1 MRKTKLF
8 ASILA
13 LSLVAT
19 SVPAVNSFSGSDKA
33 EASETEVSVTSGSSI
48 VKEPLGEGEVEVAK
62 SQYTNPIGG
71 YDNNGKLTYGGD
83 PSAMVDGDTVY
94 LYTGHDIAH
103 GDSYVIDGWICYS
116 TKDLLNWKYEGEI
129 LNAEDVSWAKP
140 EDDGEYKGKKISAW
154 AAQTVKHN
162 GKYYFYYCTWDQT
175 ASGQQSIGV
184 AISDSPTGPFK
195 DLGKP
200 VVSGKVTDFG
210 TETSAWNDIDPTV
223 WIEKDDKGEE
233 HRYLA
238 WGNGNYYICE
248 LNDDMISVK
257 DQNGDGKITGGK
269 SVKDAD
275 VIQKTS
281 VTTYT
286 EAPWLYRRQDANGNY
301 YGQYY
306 LFYASGWREGM
317 SYATTD
323 DLLNGEWSEGKEIA
337 RPNVTS
343 NTNHMAVIDFKG
355 KTYFIY
361 HNGALAGGNGYRRV
375 ANITEL
381 KFNED
386 GSIDEVP
393 ETTAGIAGTT
403 TKIYTKAG
411 AGVLAHEN
419 FLNSFDDAD
428 YLYENV
434 YVGAMGY
441 SDVKDA
447 QWVLT
452 DGKSDKTK
460 PAYVSIQSENKSGL
474 YLTVN
479 DNGKVTL
486 NQDSTGTDEMAKRQT
501 FRSVKALDGSED
513 GVSFESVYKPGQY
526 LTIVN
531 NALKITD
538 GTDKAAATFVVGENS
553 ETPVLRGISLT
564 TGTNVITQGQK
575 ISKIYFS
582 DVKAIYSD
590 ETQKTLAAS
599 DYKVDYSKVNVN
611 KTGTQYATVSY
622 TEGDITKTVSVG
634 VTVMPKLKAV
644 TSLKAKVTKKKKAKK
659 AKVVLSWNYSSKV
672 TGYEVYYKTS
682 KNGKFKYATEVTG
695 KKCTVSEETT
705 FKAGKTYWVA
715 VKAYREYNGKTLTGP
730 VKSIKIKIKK

>member
-19 SVPAVNSFSGSDKA
+19 SVPAINSFSGSDKA

-62 SQYTNPIGG
+62 SRYTNPIGG

-83 PSAMVDGDTVY
+83 PAAMVDGDTVY
-94 LYTGHDIAH
+94 LYTGHDVAT

-129 LNAEDVSWAKP
+129 MSSKDISWANVA
-140 EDDGEYKGKKISAW
+140 DSAW

-162 GKYYFYYCTWDQT
+162 GKYYFYYCTWDKT
-175 ASGQQSIGV
+175 AKASSKIKAGEQSIGV
-184 AISDSPTGPFK
+184 AVSDSPTGPFK

-200 VVSGKVTDFG
+200 IVSGEVTDFG
-210 TETSAWNDIDPTV
+210 TESSEWNDIDPTV

-257 DQNGDGKITGGK
+257 DQNGDGKITGGTSTK
-269 SVKDAD
+269 TAD

-281 VTTYT
+281 VTSYT

-428 YLYENV
+428 YPYENV

-575 ISKIYFS
+575 ISKINFS
-582 DVKAIYSD
+582 NVKAIYSD

>member
-19 SVPAVNSFSGSDKA
+19 SVPAINSFSGSDKA

-62 SQYTNPIGG
+62 SRYTNPIGG
-71 YDNNGKLTYGGD
+71 YDSNGKLTYGGD
-83 PSAMVDGDTVY
+83 PAAMVDGDTVY
-94 LYTGHDIAH
+94 LYTGHDVAT

-129 LNAEDVSWAKP
+129 MSSKDISWANV
-140 EDDGEYKGKKISAW
+140 DNSAW

-162 GKYYFYYCTWDQT
+162 GKYYFYYCTWDKNT
-175 ASGQQSIGV
+175 KASDKIKAGEQSIGV
-184 AISDSPTGPFK
+184 AVSDSPTGPFK

-200 VVSGKVTDFG
+200 IVSGEVTDFG
-210 TETSAWNDIDPTV
+210 TESSEWNDIDPTV

-393 ETTAGIAGTT
+393 ETTAGIAGST

-428 YLYENV
+428 YPYENV

-531 NALKITD
+531 NVLKITD

-564 TGTNVITQGQK
+564 AGTNVITQGQK
-575 ISKIYFS
+575 ISKINFS
-582 DVKAIYSD
+582 NVKAIYSD

>member
-1 MRKTKLF
+1 
-8 ASILA
+8 
-13 LSLVAT
+13 
-19 SVPAVNSFSGSDKA
+19 
-33 EASETEVSVTSGSSI
+33 
-48 VKEPLGEGEVEVAK
+48 
-62 SQYTNPIGG
+62 
-71 YDNNGKLTYGGD
+71 
-83 PSAMVDGDTVY
+83 MVDGDTVY
-94 LYTGHDIAH
+94 LYTGHDVAT

-129 LNAEDVSWAKP
+129 MSSKDISWANVA
-140 EDDGEYKGKKISAW
+140 DSAW

-162 GKYYFYYCTWDQT
+162 GKYYFYYCTWDKT
-175 ASGQQSIGV
+175 AKASSKIKAGEQSIGV
-184 AISDSPTGPFK
+184 AVSDSPTGPFK

-200 VVSGKVTDFG
+200 IVSGEVTDFG
-210 TETSAWNDIDPTV
+210 TESSEWNDIDPTV

-257 DQNGDGKITGGK
+257 DQNGDGKITGGTSTK
-269 SVKDAD
+269 TAD

-281 VTTYT
+281 VTSYT

-323 DLLNGEWSEGKEIA
+323 DLLNGEWSEGKEIPT
-337 RPNVTS
+337 PNVTS

-428 YLYENV
+428 YPYENV

-564 TGTNVITQGQK
+564 AGTNVITQGQK
-575 ISKIYFS
+575 ISKINFS
-582 DVKAIYSD
+582 NVKAIYSD

>member
-19 SVPAVNSFSGSDKA
+19 SVPAINSFSGSDKA

-48 VKEPLGEGEVEVAK
+48 VKEPLGEGEVEVVK
-62 SQYTNPIGG
+62 SRYTNPIGG

-83 PSAMVDGDTVY
+83 PAAMVDGDTVY
-94 LYTGHDIAH
+94 LYTGHDVAT

-129 LNAEDVSWAKP
+129 MSSKDISWANVA
-140 EDDGEYKGKKISAW
+140 DSAW

-162 GKYYFYYCTWDQT
+162 GKYYFYYCTWDKT
-175 ASGQQSIGV
+175 AKASSKIKAGEQSIGV
-184 AISDSPTGPFK
+184 AVSDSPTGPFK

-200 VVSGKVTDFG
+200 IVSGEVTDFG
-210 TETSAWNDIDPTV
+210 TESSEWNDIDPTV

-257 DQNGDGKITGGK
+257 DQNGDGKITGGTSTK
-269 SVKDAD
+269 TAD

-281 VTTYT
+281 VTSYT

-428 YLYENV
+428 YPYENV

-564 TGTNVITQGQK
+564 AGTNVITQGQK
-575 ISKIYFS
+575 ISKINFS
-582 DVKAIYSD
+582 NVKAIYSD

>member
-19 SVPAVNSFSGSDKA
+19 SVPAINSFSGSDKA

-62 SQYTNPIGG
+62 SRYTNPIGG

-83 PSAMVDGDTVY
+83 PAAMVDGDTVY
-94 LYTGHDIAH
+94 LYTGHDVAT

-129 LNAEDVSWAKP
+129 MSSKDISWANVA
-140 EDDGEYKGKKISAW
+140 DSAW

-162 GKYYFYYCTWDQT
+162 GKYYFYYCTWDKT
-175 ASGQQSIGV
+175 AKASSKIKAGEQSIGV
-184 AISDSPTGPFK
+184 AVSDSPTGPFK

-200 VVSGKVTDFG
+200 IVSGEVTDFG
-210 TETSAWNDIDPTV
+210 TESSEWNDIDPTV

-257 DQNGDGKITGGK
+257 DQNGDGKITGGTSTK
-269 SVKDAD
+269 TAD

-281 VTTYT
+281 VTSYT

-419 FLNSFDDAD
+419 FLNSFDNAD
-428 YLYENV
+428 YPYENV

-564 TGTNVITQGQK
+564 AGTNVITQGQK
-575 ISKIYFS
+575 ISKINFS
-582 DVKAIYSD
+582 NVKAIYSD

>member
-62 SQYTNPIGG
+62 SRYTNPIGG

-83 PSAMVDGDTVY
+83 PAAMVDGDTVY
-94 LYTGHDIAH
+94 LYTGHDVAT

-129 LNAEDVSWAKP
+129 MSSKDISWANVA
-140 EDDGEYKGKKISAW
+140 DSAW

-162 GKYYFYYCTWDQT
+162 GKYYFYYCTWDKT
-175 ASGQQSIGV
+175 AKASSKINAGEQSIGV
-184 AISDSPTGPFK
+184 AVSDSPTGPFK

-200 VVSGKVTDFG
+200 IVSGEVTDFG
-210 TETSAWNDIDPTV
+210 TESSEWNDIDPTV

-257 DQNGDGKITGGK
+257 DQNGDGKITGGTSTK
-269 SVKDAD
+269 TAD

-281 VTTYT
+281 VTSYT

-301 YGQYY
+301 YGKYY

-361 HNGALAGGNGYRRV
+361 HNGALAGGNGYRRF

-428 YLYENV
+428 YPYENV

-460 PAYVSIQSENKSGL
+460 SAYVSIQSENKSGL

-531 NALKITD
+531 NVLKITD

-564 TGTNVITQGQK
+564 AGTNVITQGQK
-575 ISKIYFS
+575 ISKINFS
-582 DVKAIYSD
+582 NVKAIYSD

>member
-19 SVPAVNSFSGSDKA
+19 SVPAINSFSGSDKA

-62 SQYTNPIGG
+62 SRYTNPIGG

-83 PSAMVDGDTVY
+83 PAAMVDGDAVY
-94 LYTGHDIAH
+94 LYTGHDVAT

-129 LNAEDVSWAKP
+129 MSSKDISWANVA
-140 EDDGEYKGKKISAW
+140 DSAW

-162 GKYYFYYCTWDQT
+162 GKYYFYYCTWDKT
-175 ASGQQSIGV
+175 AKASSKIKAGEQSIGV
-184 AISDSPTGPFK
+184 AVSDSPTGPFK

-200 VVSGKVTDFG
+200 IVSGEVTDFG
-210 TETSAWNDIDPTV
+210 TESSEWNDIDPTV

-257 DQNGDGKITGGK
+257 DQNGDGKITGGTSTK
-269 SVKDAD
+269 TAD

-281 VTTYT
+281 VTSYT

-428 YLYENV
+428 YPYENV

-564 TGTNVITQGQK
+564 AGTNVITQGQK
-575 ISKIYFS
+575 ISKINFS
-582 DVKAIYSD
+582 NVKAIYSD

>member
-19 SVPAVNSFSGSDKA
+19 SVPAINSFSGSDKA

-62 SQYTNPIGG
+62 SRYTNPIGG

-83 PSAMVDGDTVY
+83 PAAMVDGDTVY
-94 LYTGHDIAH
+94 LYTGHDVAT

-129 LNAEDVSWAKP
+129 MSSKDISWANVA
-140 EDDGEYKGKKISAW
+140 DSAW

-162 GKYYFYYCTWDQT
+162 GKYYFYYCTWDKT
-175 ASGQQSIGV
+175 AKASSKIKAGEQSIGV
-184 AISDSPTGPFK
+184 AVSDSPTGPFK

-200 VVSGKVTDFG
+200 IVSGEVTDFG
-210 TETSAWNDIDPTV
+210 TESSEWNDIDPTV

-257 DQNGDGKITGGK
+257 DQNGDGKITGGTSTK
-269 SVKDAD
+269 TAD

-281 VTTYT
+281 VTSYT

-428 YLYENV
+428 YPYENV

-460 PAYVSIQSENKSGL
+460 SAYVSIQSENKSGL

-531 NALKITD
+531 NVLKITD

-564 TGTNVITQGQK
+564 AGTNVITQGQK
-575 ISKIYFS
+575 ISKINFS
-582 DVKAIYSD
+582 NVKAIYSD

>member
-19 SVPAVNSFSGSDKA
+19 SVPAINSFSGSDKA

-83 PSAMVDGDTVY
+83 PAAMVDGDTVY
-94 LYTGHDIAH
+94 LYTGHDIAD

-129 LNAEDVSWAKP
+129 MSSKDISWANV
-140 EDDGEYKGKKISAW
+140 DNSAW

-162 GKYYFYYCTWDQT
+162 GKYYFYYCTWDKNT
-175 ASGQQSIGV
+175 KASDKIKAGEQSIGV
-184 AISDSPTGPFK
+184 AVSDSPTGPFK

-200 VVSGKVTDFG
+200 IVSGEVTDFG
-210 TETSAWNDIDPTV
+210 TESSEWNDIDPTV

-281 VTTYT
+281 VTSYT

-301 YGQYY
+301 YGKYY

-393 ETTAGIAGTT
+393 ETTAGIAGRT

-411 AGVLAHEN
+411 AGVLAHKN
-419 FLNSFDDAD
+419 FINSVSDAD
-428 YLYENV
+428 YPYKNI

-441 SDVKDA
+441 SDTNDA

-452 DGKSDKTK
+452 DGKADKTK

-486 NQDSTGTDEMAKRQT
+486 NQDSDGTAETAKRQT
-501 FRSVKALDGSED
+501 FRSIKALDGSED

-531 NALKITD
+531 NVLKITD

-564 TGTNVITQGQK
+564 AGTNVITQGQK
-575 ISKIYFS
+575 ISKINFS
-582 DVKAIYSD
+582 NVKAIYSD

>member
-1 MRKTKLF
+1 MKWQRAGTR
-8 ASILA
+8 
-13 LSLVAT
+13 
-19 SVPAVNSFSGSDKA
+19 
-33 EASETEVSVTSGSSI
+33 
-48 VKEPLGEGEVEVAK
+48 
-62 SQYTNPIGG
+62 G

-83 PSAMVDGDTVY
+83 PAAMVDGDTVY
-94 LYTGHDIAH
+94 LYTGHDVAT

-129 LNAEDVSWAKP
+129 MSSKDISWANVA
-140 EDDGEYKGKKISAW
+140 DSAW

-162 GKYYFYYCTWDQT
+162 GKYYFYYCTWDKT
-175 ASGQQSIGV
+175 AKASSKIKAGEQSIGV
-184 AISDSPTGPFK
+184 AVSDSPTGPFK

-200 VVSGKVTDFG
+200 IVSGEVTDFG
-210 TETSAWNDIDPTV
+210 TESSEWNDIDPTV

-257 DQNGDGKITGGK
+257 DQNGDGKITGGTSTK
-269 SVKDAD
+269 TAD

-281 VTTYT
+281 VTSYT

-428 YLYENV
+428 YPYENV

-564 TGTNVITQGQK
+564 AGTNVITQGQK
-575 ISKIYFS
+575 ISKINFS
-582 DVKAIYSD
+582 NVKAIYSD

>member
-19 SVPAVNSFSGSDKA
+19 SVPAINSFSGSDKA

-62 SQYTNPIGG
+62 SRYTNPIGG

-83 PSAMVDGDTVY
+83 PAAMVDGDTVY
-94 LYTGHDIAH
+94 LYTGHDVAT

-129 LNAEDVSWAKP
+129 MSSKDISWANVA
-140 EDDGEYKGKKISAW
+140 DSAW

-162 GKYYFYYCTWDQT
+162 GKYYFYYCTWDKT
-175 ASGQQSIGV
+175 AKASSKIKAGEQSIGV
-184 AISDSPTGPFK
+184 AVSDSPTGPFK

-200 VVSGKVTDFG
+200 IVSGEVTDFG
-210 TETSAWNDIDPTV
+210 TESSEWNDIDPTV

-257 DQNGDGKITGGK
+257 DQNGDGKITGGTSTK
-269 SVKDAD
+269 TAD

-281 VTTYT
+281 VTSYT

-428 YLYENV
+428 YPYENV

-479 DNGKVTL
+479 YNGKVTL

-564 TGTNVITQGQK
+564 AGTNVITQGQK
-575 ISKIYFS
+575 ISKINFS
-582 DVKAIYSD
+582 NVKAIYSD

>member
-1 MRKTKLF
+1 
-8 ASILA
+8 
-13 LSLVAT
+13 
-19 SVPAVNSFSGSDKA
+19 
-33 EASETEVSVTSGSSI
+33 
-48 VKEPLGEGEVEVAK
+48 
-62 SQYTNPIGG
+62 
-71 YDNNGKLTYGGD
+71 
-83 PSAMVDGDTVY
+83 MVDGDTVY
-94 LYTGHDIAH
+94 LYTGHDVAT

-129 LNAEDVSWAKP
+129 MSSKDISWANVA
-140 EDDGEYKGKKISAW
+140 DSAW

-162 GKYYFYYCTWDQT
+162 GKYYFYYCTWDKT
-175 ASGQQSIGV
+175 AKASSKIKAGEQSIGV
-184 AISDSPTGPFK
+184 AVSDSPTGPFK

-200 VVSGKVTDFG
+200 IVSGEVTDFG
-210 TETSAWNDIDPTV
+210 TESSEWNDIDPTV

-257 DQNGDGKITGGK
+257 DQNGDGKITGGTSTK
-269 SVKDAD
+269 TAD

-281 VTTYT
+281 VTSYT

-393 ETTAGIAGTT
+393 ETTAGIAGST

-428 YLYENV
+428 YPYENV

-564 TGTNVITQGQK
+564 AGTNVITQGQK
-575 ISKIYFS
+575 ISKINFS
-582 DVKAIYSD
+582 NVKAIYSD

>member
-19 SVPAVNSFSGSDKA
+19 SVPAINSFSGSDKA

-62 SQYTNPIGG
+62 SRYTNPIGG

-83 PSAMVDGDTVY
+83 PAAMVDGDTVY
-94 LYTGHDIAH
+94 LYTGHDVAT

-129 LNAEDVSWAKP
+129 MSSKDISWANIA
-140 EDDGEYKGKKISAW
+140 DSAW

-162 GKYYFYYCTWDQT
+162 GKYYFYYCTWDKT
-175 ASGQQSIGV
+175 AKASSKIKAGEQSIGV
-184 AISDSPTGPFK
+184 AVSDSPTGPFK

-200 VVSGKVTDFG
+200 IVSGEVTDFG
-210 TETSAWNDIDPTV
+210 TESSEWNDIDPTV

-257 DQNGDGKITGGK
+257 DQNGDGKITGGTSTK
-269 SVKDAD
+269 TAD

-281 VTTYT
+281 VTSYT

-301 YGQYY
+301 YGKYY

-428 YLYENV
+428 YPYENV

-564 TGTNVITQGQK
+564 AGTNVITQGQK
-575 ISKIYFS
+575 ISKINFS
-582 DVKAIYSD
+582 NVKAIYSD

>member
-62 SQYTNPIGG
+62 SRYTNPIGG

-94 LYTGHDIAH
+94 LYTGHDVAT

-129 LNAEDVSWAKP
+129 MSSKDISWANVA
-140 EDDGEYKGKKISAW
+140 DSAW

-162 GKYYFYYCTWDQT
+162 GKYYFYYCTWDKT
-175 ASGQQSIGV
+175 AKASSKINAGEQSIGV
-184 AISDSPTGPFK
+184 AVSDSPTGPFK

-200 VVSGKVTDFG
+200 IVSGEVTDFG
-210 TETSAWNDIDPTV
+210 TESSEWNDIDPTV

-393 ETTAGIAGTT
+393 ETTAGIAGST

-428 YLYENV
+428 YPYENV

-531 NALKITD
+531 NTLKITD
-538 GTDKAAATFVVGENS
+538 GTDKAAATFIVGENS

-564 TGTNVITQGQK
+564 AGTNVITQGQK
-575 ISKIYFS
+575 ISKINFS
-582 DVKAIYSD
+582 NVKAIYSN

-599 DYKVDYSKVNVN
+599 DYKVDYSKVNAN

>member
-19 SVPAVNSFSGSDKA
+19 SVPAINSFSGSDKA

-62 SQYTNPIGG
+62 SRYTNPIGG

-83 PSAMVDGDTVY
+83 PAAMVDGDTVY
-94 LYTGHDIAH
+94 LYTGHDVAT

-129 LNAEDVSWAKP
+129 MSSKDISWANVA
-140 EDDGEYKGKKISAW
+140 DSAW

-162 GKYYFYYCTWDQT
+162 GKYYFYYCTWDKT
-175 ASGQQSIGV
+175 AKASSKIKAGEQSIGV
-184 AISDSPTGPFK
+184 AVSDSPTGPFK

-200 VVSGKVTDFG
+200 IVSGEVTDFG
-210 TETSAWNDIDPTV
+210 TESSEWNDIDPTV

-257 DQNGDGKITGGK
+257 DQNGDGKITGGTSTK
-269 SVKDAD
+269 TAD

-281 VTTYT
+281 VTSYT

-428 YLYENV
+428 YPYENV

-460 PAYVSIQSENKSGL
+460 HAYVSIQSENKSGL

-564 TGTNVITQGQK
+564 AGTNVITQGQK
-575 ISKIYFS
+575 ISKINFS
-582 DVKAIYSD
+582 NVKAIYSD

>member
-19 SVPAVNSFSGSDKA
+19 SVPAINSFSGSDKA

-62 SQYTNPIGG
+62 SRYTNPIGG

-83 PSAMVDGDTVY
+83 PAAMVDGDTVY
-94 LYTGHDIAH
+94 LYTGHDVAT

-129 LNAEDVSWAKP
+129 MSSKDISWANVA
-140 EDDGEYKGKKISAW
+140 DSAW

-162 GKYYFYYCTWDQT
+162 GKYYFYYCTWDKT
-175 ASGQQSIGV
+175 AKASSKIKAGEQSIGV
-184 AISDSPTGPFK
+184 AVSDSPTGPFK

-200 VVSGKVTDFG
+200 IVSGEVTDFG
-210 TETSAWNDIDPTV
+210 TESSEWNDIDPTV

-257 DQNGDGKITGGK
+257 DQNGDGKITGGTSTK
-269 SVKDAD
+269 TAD

-281 VTTYT
+281 VTSYT

-428 YLYENV
+428 YPYENV

-564 TGTNVITQGQK
+564 AGTNVITQGQK
-575 ISKIYFS
+575 ISKINFS
-582 DVKAIYSD
+582 NVKAIYSD

-634 VTVMPKLKAV
+634 VTVMPKLIAV

>member
-1 MRKTKLF
+1 M
-8 ASILA
+8 
-13 LSLVAT
+13 
-19 SVPAVNSFSGSDKA
+19 
-33 EASETEVSVTSGSSI
+33 
-48 VKEPLGEGEVEVAK
+48 AK
-62 SQYTNPIGG
+62 SRYTNPIGG

-83 PSAMVDGDTVY
+83 PAAMVDGDTVY
-94 LYTGHDIAH
+94 LYTGHDVAT

-129 LNAEDVSWAKP
+129 MSSKDISWANVA
-140 EDDGEYKGKKISAW
+140 DSAW

-162 GKYYFYYCTWDQT
+162 GKYYFYYCTWDKT
-175 ASGQQSIGV
+175 AKASSKIKAGEQSIGV
-184 AISDSPTGPFK
+184 AVSDSPTGPFK

-200 VVSGKVTDFG
+200 IVSGEVTDFG
-210 TETSAWNDIDPTV
+210 TESSEWNDIDPTV

-257 DQNGDGKITGGK
+257 DQNGDGKITGGTSTK
-269 SVKDAD
+269 TAD

-281 VTTYT
+281 VTSYT

-428 YLYENV
+428 YPYENV

-564 TGTNVITQGQK
+564 AGTNVITQGQK
-575 ISKIYFS
+575 ISKINFS
-582 DVKAIYSD
+582 NVKAIYSD

>member
-1 MRKTKLF
+1 M
-8 ASILA
+8 
-13 LSLVAT
+13 
-19 SVPAVNSFSGSDKA
+19 
-33 EASETEVSVTSGSSI
+33 SVTSGSSI

-62 SQYTNPIGG
+62 SRYTNPIGG

-83 PSAMVDGDTVY
+83 PAAMVDGDTVY
-94 LYTGHDIAH
+94 LYTGHDVAT

-129 LNAEDVSWAKP
+129 MSSKDISWANVA
-140 EDDGEYKGKKISAW
+140 DSAW

-162 GKYYFYYCTWDQT
+162 GKYYFYYCTWDKT
-175 ASGQQSIGV
+175 AKASSKIKAGEQSIGV
-184 AISDSPTGPFK
+184 AVSDSPTGPFK

-200 VVSGKVTDFG
+200 IVSGEVTDFG
-210 TETSAWNDIDPTV
+210 TESSEWNDIDPTV

-257 DQNGDGKITGGK
+257 DQNGDGKITGGTSTK
-269 SVKDAD
+269 TAD

-281 VTTYT
+281 VTSYT

-428 YLYENV
+428 YPYENV

-564 TGTNVITQGQK
+564 AGTNVITQGQK
-575 ISKIYFS
+575 ISKINFS
-582 DVKAIYSD
+582 NVKAIYSD

>member
-94 LYTGHDIAH
+94 LYTGHDVST
-103 GDSYVIDGWICYS
+103 DQEVNDKVYDIDGWICYS
-116 TKDLLNWKYEGEI
+116 TKDLVNWKYEGEI
-129 LNAEDVSWAKP
+129 MGAKDISWAT
-140 EDDGEYKGKKISAW
+140 GSTSAW

-162 GKYYFYYCTWDQT
+162 GKYYFYYCTWDAT
-175 ASGQQSIGV
+175 SGNGQQSIGV
-184 AISDSPTGPFK
+184 AVSDSPTGPFK

-210 TETSAWNDIDPTV
+210 TESSTWNDIDPTV

-269 SVKDAD
+269 STKTAD

-281 VTTYT
+281 VTSYT

-301 YGQYY
+301 YGKYY

-393 ETTAGIAGTT
+393 ETTAGIAGST

-428 YLYENV
+428 YPYENV

-531 NALKITD
+531 NVLKITD

-564 TGTNVITQGQK
+564 AGTNVITQGQK
-575 ISKIYFS
+575 ISKINFS
-582 DVKAIYSD
+582 NVKAIYSD

-599 DYKVDYSKVNVN
+599 DYKVDYSNINVN
-611 KTGTQYATVSY
+611 KTGTQYAAVSY

>member
-19 SVPAVNSFSGSDKA
+19 SVPAINSFSGSDKA

-62 SQYTNPIGG
+62 SRYTNPIGG

-83 PSAMVDGDTVY
+83 PAAMVDGDTVN
-94 LYTGHDIAH
+94 LYTGHDVAT

-129 LNAEDVSWAKP
+129 MSSKDISWANVA
-140 EDDGEYKGKKISAW
+140 DSAW

-162 GKYYFYYCTWDQT
+162 GKYYFYYCTWDKT
-175 ASGQQSIGV
+175 AKASSKIKAGEQSIGV
-184 AISDSPTGPFK
+184 AVSDSPTGPFK

-200 VVSGKVTDFG
+200 IVSGEVTDFG
-210 TETSAWNDIDPTV
+210 TESSEWNDIDPTV

-257 DQNGDGKITGGK
+257 DQNGDGKITGGTSTK
-269 SVKDAD
+269 TAD

-281 VTTYT
+281 VTSYT

-301 YGQYY
+301 SGQYY

-428 YLYENV
+428 YPYENV

-564 TGTNVITQGQK
+564 AGTNVITQGQK
-575 ISKIYFS
+575 ISKINFS
-582 DVKAIYSD
+582 NVKAIYSD

>member
-19 SVPAVNSFSGSDKA
+19 SVPAINSFSGSDKA
-33 EASETEVSVTSGSSI
+33 EASETDVSVTSGSSI

-62 SQYTNPIGG
+62 SRYTNPIGG

-83 PSAMVDGDTVY
+83 PAAMVDGDTVY
-94 LYTGHDIAH
+94 LYTGHDVAT

-129 LNAEDVSWAKP
+129 MSSKDISWANVA
-140 EDDGEYKGKKISAW
+140 DSAW

-162 GKYYFYYCTWDQT
+162 GKYYFYYCTWDKT
-175 ASGQQSIGV
+175 AKASSKINAGEQSIGV
-184 AISDSPTGPFK
+184 AVSDSPTGPFK

-200 VVSGKVTDFG
+200 IVSGEVTDFG
-210 TETSAWNDIDPTV
+210 TESSEWNDIDPTV

-257 DQNGDGKITGGK
+257 DQNGDGKITGGTSTK
-269 SVKDAD
+269 TAD

-281 VTTYT
+281 VTSYT

-393 ETTAGIAGTT
+393 ETTAGIAGST

-428 YLYENV
+428 YPYENV

-531 NALKITD
+531 NVLKITD

-564 TGTNVITQGQK
+564 AGTNVITQGQK
-575 ISKIYFS
+575 ISKINFS
-582 DVKAIYSD
+582 NVKAIYSD

-682 KNGKFKYATEVTG
+682 KNGKLKYATEVTG

>member
-8 ASILA
+8 AGVLA
-13 LSLVAT
+13 LSLAVT
-19 SVPAVNSFSGSDKA
+19 SVPAINSFVGVDKA
-33 EASETEVSVTSGSSI
+33 EASESDTASAASGSSI
-48 VKEPLGEGEVEVAK
+48 TKEPLGEGEVEVAK

-71 YDNNGKLTYGGD
+71 YDNEGKLTYGGD
-83 PSAMVDGDTVY
+83 PAAMVDGDTVY
-94 LYTGHDIAH
+94 LYTGHDIAT
-103 GDSYVIDGWICYS
+103 GDAYVIDGWICYS

-129 LNAEDVSWAKP
+129 MKAKDISWANVAN
-140 EDDGEYKGKKISAW
+140 SAW

-162 GKYYFYYCTWDQT
+162 GKYYFYYCTWDKT
-175 ASGQQSIGV
+175 TSDGQQSIGV
-184 AISDSPTGPFK
+184 AVSDSPTGPFE
-195 DLGKP
+195 DIGKP
-200 VVSGKVTDFG
+200 IVSGKVTDIG
-210 TETSAWNDIDPTV
+210 TESSTWNDIDPTV
-223 WIEKDDKGEE
+223 WIENDENGVE

-238 WGNGNYYICE
+238 WGNGNFYICE

-269 SVKDAD
+269 SVKNAD
-275 VIQKTS
+275 VIQKDS
-281 VTTYT
+281 PEGPYT
-286 EAPWLYRRQDANGNY
+286 EAPWLYRRQDENGNY
-301 YGQYY
+301 YGKYY

-317 SYATTD
+317 AYSTTD
-323 DLLNGEWSEGKEIA
+323 DLMNGQWEFGKEIA

-411 AGVLAHEN
+411 AGVLAHKN
-419 FLNSFDDAD
+419 FLNSTSDAD
-428 YLYENV
+428 YPYQNI

-452 DGKSDKTK
+452 DGKADKTK

-486 NQDSTGTDEMAKRQT
+486 NQDSDGKAETAKRQT
-501 FRSVKALDGSED
+501 FRSIKALDGSED

-531 NALKITD
+531 DVLKITD
-538 GTDKAAATFVVGENS
+538 GSDKTAATFIVGENS
-553 ETPVLRGISLT
+553 ETTVLRGINVT
-564 TGTNVITQGQK
+564 AGTNVITQGDK
-575 ISKIYFS
+575 IKKINLTS
-582 DVKAIYSD
+582 VKAIYSD
-590 ETQKTLAAS
+590 ETQKKVT
-599 DYKVDYSKVNVN
+599 DYKVDYSKINVN
-611 KTGTQYATVSY
+611 KVGTQYATVSY
-622 TEGDITKTVSVG
+622 TEGNITKSASIAVSIL
-634 VTVMPKLKAV
+634 PKLKAV
-644 TSLKAKVTKKKKAKK
+644 TKLKAKVTKKKNAKK
-659 AKVVLSWNYSSKV
+659 AKVVLSWKGVSKV
-672 TGYEVYYKTS
+672 DGYEVYYKAS
-682 KNGKFKYATEVTG
+682 KNGKFKYVTEASGT
-695 KKCTVSEETT
+695 KCTVSEDAA
-705 FKAGKTYWVA
+705 FKAGKTYWVG
-715 VKAYREYNGKTLTGP
+715 VKAYRKYNGKTLTGP
-730 VKSIKIKIKK
+730 MKSLKVKIAK

>member
-19 SVPAVNSFSGSDKA
+19 SVPAINSFSGSDKA

-62 SQYTNPIGG
+62 SRYTNPIGG
-71 YDNNGKLTYGGD
+71 YDSNGKLTYGGD
-83 PSAMVDGDTVY
+83 PAAMVDGDTVY
-94 LYTGHDIAH
+94 LYTGHDVAT

-129 LNAEDVSWAKP
+129 MSSKDISWANVA
-140 EDDGEYKGKKISAW
+140 DSAW

-162 GKYYFYYCTWDQT
+162 GKYYFYYCTWDKT
-175 ASGQQSIGV
+175 AKASSKIKAGEQSIGV
-184 AISDSPTGPFK
+184 AVSDSPTGPFK

-200 VVSGKVTDFG
+200 IVSGEVTDFG
-210 TETSAWNDIDPTV
+210 TESSEWNDIDPTV

-257 DQNGDGKITGGK
+257 DQNGDGKITGGTSTK
-269 SVKDAD
+269 TAD

-281 VTTYT
+281 VTSYT

-428 YLYENV
+428 YPYENV

-564 TGTNVITQGQK
+564 AGTNVITQGQK
-575 ISKIYFS
+575 ISKINFS
-582 DVKAIYSD
+582 NVKAIYSD

-599 DYKVDYSKVNVN
+599 NYKVDYSKVNVN

>member
-19 SVPAVNSFSGSDKA
+19 SVPAINSFSGSDKA

-62 SQYTNPIGG
+62 SRYTNPIGG

-83 PSAMVDGDTVY
+83 PAAMVDGDTVY
-94 LYTGHDIAH
+94 LYTGHDVAT
-103 GDSYVIDGWICYS
+103 GDSYVIDGWICCS

-129 LNAEDVSWAKP
+129 MSSKDISWANVA
-140 EDDGEYKGKKISAW
+140 DSAW

-162 GKYYFYYCTWDQT
+162 GKYYFYYCTWDKT
-175 ASGQQSIGV
+175 AKASSKIKAGEQSIGV
-184 AISDSPTGPFK
+184 AVSDSPTGPFK

-200 VVSGKVTDFG
+200 IVSGEVTDFG
-210 TETSAWNDIDPTV
+210 TESSEWNDIDPTV

-257 DQNGDGKITGGK
+257 DQNGDGKITGGTSTK
-269 SVKDAD
+269 TAD

-281 VTTYT
+281 VTSYT

-428 YLYENV
+428 YPYENV

-564 TGTNVITQGQK
+564 AGTNVITQGQK
-575 ISKIYFS
+575 ISKINFS
-582 DVKAIYSD
+582 NVKAIYSD

>member
-19 SVPAVNSFSGSDKA
+19 SVPAINSFSGSDKA

-62 SQYTNPIGG
+62 SRYTNPIGG

-83 PSAMVDGDTVY
+83 PAAMVDGDTVY

-140 EDDGEYKGKKISAW
+140 EDNGEYKGKKISAW

-184 AISDSPTGPFK
+184 AVSDSPTGPFK

-301 YGQYY
+301 YGKYY

-428 YLYENV
+428 YPYENV

-531 NALKITD
+531 NVLKITD

-564 TGTNVITQGQK
+564 AGTNVITQGQK
-575 ISKIYFS
+575 ISKINFS
-582 DVKAIYSD
+582 NVKAIYSD

>member
-19 SVPAVNSFSGSDKA
+19 SVPAINSFAGSDKA

-62 SQYTNPIGG
+62 SRYTNPIGG

-83 PSAMVDGDTVY
+83 PAAMVDGDTVY
-94 LYTGHDIAH
+94 LYTGHDVAT

-129 LNAEDVSWAKP
+129 MSSKDISWANVA
-140 EDDGEYKGKKISAW
+140 DSAW

-162 GKYYFYYCTWDQT
+162 GKYYFYYCTWDKT
-175 ASGQQSIGV
+175 AKASSKIKAGEQSIGV
-184 AISDSPTGPFK
+184 AVSDSPTGPFK

-200 VVSGKVTDFG
+200 IVSGEVTDFG
-210 TETSAWNDIDPTV
+210 TESSEWNDIDPTV

-257 DQNGDGKITGGK
+257 DQNGDGKITGGTSTK
-269 SVKDAD
+269 TAD

-281 VTTYT
+281 VTSYT
-286 EAPWLYRRQDANGNY
+286 DAPWLYRRQDANGNY

-428 YLYENV
+428 YPYENV

-564 TGTNVITQGQK
+564 AGTNVITQGQK
-575 ISKIYFS
+575 ISKINFS
-582 DVKAIYSD
+582 NVKAIYSD

>member
-428 YLYENV
+428 YPYENV

-622 TEGDITKTVSVG
+622 TEGDITKIVSVG

>member
-19 SVPAVNSFSGSDKA
+19 SVPAINSFSGSDKA
-33 EASETEVSVTSGSSI
+33 EASETDVSVTSGSSI

-62 SQYTNPIGG
+62 SRYTNPIGG

-83 PSAMVDGDTVY
+83 PAAMVDGDTVY
-94 LYTGHDIAH
+94 LYTGHDVAT

-129 LNAEDVSWAKP
+129 MSSKDISWANVA
-140 EDDGEYKGKKISAW
+140 DSAW

-162 GKYYFYYCTWDQT
+162 GKYYFYYCTWDKT
-175 ASGQQSIGV
+175 AKASSKINAGEQSIGV
-184 AISDSPTGPFK
+184 AVSDSPTGPFK

-200 VVSGKVTDFG
+200 IVSGEVTDFG
-210 TETSAWNDIDPTV
+210 TESSEWNDIDPTV

-257 DQNGDGKITGGK
+257 DQNGDGKITGGTSTK
-269 SVKDAD
+269 TAD

-281 VTTYT
+281 VTSYT

-428 YLYENV
+428 YPYENV

-501 FRSVKALDGSED
+501 FRSVKALDSSED

-531 NALKITD
+531 NVLKITD

-564 TGTNVITQGQK
+564 AGTNVITQGQK
-575 ISKIYFS
+575 ISKINFS
-582 DVKAIYSD
+582 NVKAIYSD

>member
-19 SVPAVNSFSGSDKA
+19 SVPAINSFSGSDKA

-62 SQYTNPIGG
+62 SRYTNPIG
-71 YDNNGKLTYGGD
+71 DTTNGKLTYGGD
-83 PSAMVDGDTVY
+83 PAAMVDGDTVY
-94 LYTGHDIAH
+94 LYTGHDVAT

-129 LNAEDVSWAKP
+129 MSSKDISWANVA
-140 EDDGEYKGKKISAW
+140 DSAW

-162 GKYYFYYCTWDQT
+162 GKYYFYYCTWDKT
-175 ASGQQSIGV
+175 AKASSKIKAGEQSIGV
-184 AISDSPTGPFK
+184 AVSDSPTGPFK

-200 VVSGKVTDFG
+200 IVSGEVTDFG
-210 TETSAWNDIDPTV
+210 TESSEWNDIDPTV

-257 DQNGDGKITGGK
+257 DQNGDGKITGGTSTK
-269 SVKDAD
+269 TAD

-281 VTTYT
+281 VTSYT

-428 YLYENV
+428 YPYENV

-564 TGTNVITQGQK
+564 AGTNVITQGQK
-575 ISKIYFS
+575 ISKINFS
-582 DVKAIYSD
+582 NVKAIYSD

>member
-13 LSLVAT
+13 LSLVAA
-19 SVPAVNSFSGSDKA
+19 SVPTVNSFSGSDKA

-62 SQYTNPIGG
+62 SRYTNPIGG

-83 PSAMVDGDTVY
+83 PAAMVDGDTVY
-94 LYTGHDIAH
+94 LYTGHDVAT

-129 LNAEDVSWAKP
+129 MSSKDISWANVA
-140 EDDGEYKGKKISAW
+140 DSAW

-162 GKYYFYYCTWDQT
+162 GKYYFYYCTWDKT
-175 ASGQQSIGV
+175 AKASSKINAGEQSIGV
-184 AISDSPTGPFK
+184 AVSDSPTGPFK

-200 VVSGKVTDFG
+200 IVSGEVTDFG
-210 TETSAWNDIDPTV
+210 TESSEWNDIDPTV

-257 DQNGDGKITGGK
+257 DQNGDGKITGGTSTK
-269 SVKDAD
+269 TAD

-281 VTTYT
+281 VTSYT

-393 ETTAGIAGTT
+393 ETTAGIAGST

-411 AGVLAHEN
+411 AGVLAHKN

-428 YLYENV
+428 YPYENV

-460 PAYVSIQSENKSGL
+460 SAYVSIQSENKSGL

-531 NALKITD
+531 NVLKITD

-564 TGTNVITQGQK
+564 AGTNVITQGQK
-575 ISKIYFS
+575 ISKINFS
-582 DVKAIYSD
+582 NVKAIYSD

>member
-19 SVPAVNSFSGSDKA
+19 SVPAINSFSGSDKA

-62 SQYTNPIGG
+62 SRYTNPIGG

-83 PSAMVDGDTVY
+83 PAAMVDGDTVY
-94 LYTGHDIAH
+94 LYTGHDVAT

-129 LNAEDVSWAKP
+129 MSSKDISWANVA
-140 EDDGEYKGKKISAW
+140 DSAW
-154 AAQTVKHN
+154 AAQTVNHN
-162 GKYYFYYCTWDQT
+162 GKYYFYYCTWDKT
-175 ASGQQSIGV
+175 AKASSKIKAGEQSIGV
-184 AISDSPTGPFK
+184 AVSDSPTGPFK

-200 VVSGKVTDFG
+200 IVSGEVTDFG
-210 TETSAWNDIDPTV
+210 TESSEWNDIDPTV

-257 DQNGDGKITGGK
+257 DQNGDGKITGGTSTK
-269 SVKDAD
+269 TAD

-281 VTTYT
+281 VTSYT

-428 YLYENV
+428 YPYENV

-564 TGTNVITQGQK
+564 AGTNVITQGQK
-575 ISKIYFS
+575 ISKINFS
-582 DVKAIYSD
+582 NVKAIYSD

-611 KTGTQYATVSY
+611 KTGTQYVTVSY

>member
-19 SVPAVNSFSGSDKA
+19 SVPAINSFSGSDKA

-62 SQYTNPIGG
+62 SRYTNPIGG

-83 PSAMVDGDTVY
+83 PAAMVDGDTVY
-94 LYTGHDIAH
+94 LYTGHDVAT

-129 LNAEDVSWAKP
+129 MSSKDISWANVA
-140 EDDGEYKGKKISAW
+140 DSAW

-162 GKYYFYYCTWDQT
+162 GKYYFYYCTWDKT
-175 ASGQQSIGV
+175 AKASSKIKAGEQSIGV
-184 AISDSPTGPFK
+184 AVSDSPTGPFK

-200 VVSGKVTDFG
+200 IVSGEVTDFG
-210 TETSAWNDIDPTV
+210 TESSEWNDIDPTV

-257 DQNGDGKITGGK
+257 DQNGDGKITGGTSTK
-269 SVKDAD
+269 TAD

-281 VTTYT
+281 VTSYT

-428 YLYENV
+428 YPYENV

-564 TGTNVITQGQK
+564 AGTNVITQGQK
-575 ISKIYFS
+575 ISKINFS
-582 DVKAIYSD
+582 NVKAIYSD

-695 KKCTVSEETT
+695 KTCTVSEETT

>member
-19 SVPAVNSFSGSDKA
+19 SVPAINSFSGSDKA
-33 EASETEVSVTSGSSI
+33 EASETEVSVTSGGSI

-62 SQYTNPIGG
+62 SRYTNPIGG

-83 PSAMVDGDTVY
+83 PAAMVDGDTVY
-94 LYTGHDIAH
+94 LYTGHDVAT

-129 LNAEDVSWAKP
+129 MSSKDISWANVA
-140 EDDGEYKGKKISAW
+140 DSAW

-162 GKYYFYYCTWDQT
+162 GKYYFYYCTWDKT
-175 ASGQQSIGV
+175 AKASSKIKAGEQSIGV
-184 AISDSPTGPFK
+184 AVSDSPTGPFK

-200 VVSGKVTDFG
+200 IVSGEVTDFG
-210 TETSAWNDIDPTV
+210 TESSEWNDIDPTV

-257 DQNGDGKITGGK
+257 DQNGDGKITGGTSTK
-269 SVKDAD
+269 TAD

-281 VTTYT
+281 VTSYT

-306 LFYASGWREGM
+306 PFYASGWREGM

-428 YLYENV
+428 YPYENV

-564 TGTNVITQGQK
+564 AGTNVITQGQK
-575 ISKIYFS
+575 ISKINFS
-582 DVKAIYSD
+582 NVKAIYSD

>member
-62 SQYTNPIGG
+62 SRYTNPIGG

-83 PSAMVDGDTVY
+83 PAAMVDGDTVY
-94 LYTGHDIAH
+94 LYTGHDVAT

-129 LNAEDVSWAKP
+129 MSSKDISWANVA
-140 EDDGEYKGKKISAW
+140 DSAW

-162 GKYYFYYCTWDQT
+162 GKYYFYYCTWDKT
-175 ASGQQSIGV
+175 AKASSKINAGEQSIGV
-184 AISDSPTGPFK
+184 AVSDSPTGPFK

-200 VVSGKVTDFG
+200 IVSGEVTDFG
-210 TETSAWNDIDPTV
+210 TESSEWNDIDPTV

-257 DQNGDGKITGGK
+257 DQNGDGKITGGTSTK
-269 SVKDAD
+269 TAD

-281 VTTYT
+281 VTSYT

-301 YGQYY
+301 YGKYY

-428 YLYENV
+428 YPYENV

-460 PAYVSIQSENKSGL
+460 SAYVSIQSENKSGL

-531 NALKITD
+531 NVLKITD

-564 TGTNVITQGQK
+564 AGTNVITQGQK
-575 ISKIYFS
+575 ISKINFS
-582 DVKAIYSD
+582 NVKAIYSD